1 MYFLA
6 YHCLT
11 NIHVDIKGKGVR
23 GEQQATELLLLQE
36 MGQVSRLG
44 QVMKGGHWQWPSGS
58 AYQAGCHSDFNNFLF
73 FMILLQRKKT
83 FPTSHIETF
92 HTA

>member
-11 NIHVDIKGKGVR
+11 NIHVDIKGQGVR

-44 QVMKGGHWQWPSGS
+44 QVMKGG
-58 AYQAGCHSDFNNFLF
+58 L
-73 FMILLQRKKT
+73 
-83 FPTSHIETF
+83 
-92 HTA
+92 

>member
-36 MGQVSRLG
+36 MGQVCRLG
-44 QVMKGGHWQWPSGS
+44 QVMKGG
-58 AYQAGCHSDFNNFLF
+58 L
-73 FMILLQRKKT
+73 
-83 FPTSHIETF
+83 
-92 HTA
+92 